1 MKYISLSGLKR
12 ALEQTVNYVKAQIK
26 SNVTDKLG
34 TASGIATL
42 GTDGKLT
49 SGQLP
54 SIDKTYVGLGNVTNT
69 AQIPLSQKG
78 AVNGVATLGA
88 DGKVLSSQLPSYV
101 DDVLEYTNKSSF
113 PTTGETGKIY
123 VDTNTNKTY
132 RWSGTTYVEIS
143 ASLALGETS
152 STAYAGD
159 KGKALATQVS
169 TLEEKIPNSCEG
181 VGEDLSYTIKF
192 KGVNGDLFST
202 KIWAASSSEAGVM
215 STGDYNKIQTI
226 ATGAQ
231 VNKIESV
238 KVNNKALTVTS
249 KAVNLFLPSSFDSIY
264 TANSVSLQGV
274 ADQSPTPGYKMDI
287 AAATQSTAGVMSST
301 DKAKLDGI
309 AAGAQVNKI
318 ENVKVNGTALAVTNK
333 AVNIDLSGYADSES
347 VANVEQRVDDLDAKY
362 AAIGSAYRVKG
373 TKATIAEVTA
383 LTTKAIGDVWN
394 VTAEFTLADK
404 KYPAGTNVVWTGSEW
419 DPLGGTVDLSPYA
432 KRADIIQDVTSQVS
446 ADSVILLLR
455 NENLDTI
462 GRTYLDGATFA
473 SAGVMSAD
481 DRRRL
486 YDIAAGAQVNVIES
500 VKVNNKA
507 LSVSE
512 KSVNIDL
519 SPYAKSADTIHVADV
534 TASETNMNLKLR
546 KAAGETPICN
556 VIFNAA
562 TASAAGL
569 MSSTDKSKLDGIV
582 AATDEEIDTIFAESI
597 A

>member
-88 DGKVLSSQLPSYV
+88 DGKVPSSQLPSYV

-123 VDTNTNKTY
+123 VDTSTNKTY

-169 TLEEKIPNSCEG
+169 AVEAKIPASLYISSDGKPNNGERMMFEINSP
-181 VGEDLSYTIKF
+181 D
-192 KGVNGDLFST
+192 FST
-202 KIWAASSSEAGVM
+202 HLTAS
-215 STGDYNKIQTI
+215 IR
-226 ATGAQ
+226 
-231 VNKIESV
+231 
-238 KVNNKALTVTS
+238 KADEHYDGFMQS
-249 KAVNLFLPSSFDSIY
+249 NQAV
-264 TANSVSLQGV
+264 
-274 ADQSPTPGYKMDI
+274 
-287 AAATQSTAGVMSST
+287 
-301 DKAKLDGI
+301 KLDGI

-318 ENVKVNGTALAVTNK
+318 ETITVNGGDCVSVSGKTVNIDLAKGPLPTDIRLSNGEFYLANNEQGSMYKTSVQFAAPDAAGFMSSTDKAKLTRIADGAQVNKIESVKVNGTALTVTDK

-347 VANVEQRVDDLDAKY
+347 VVNVEQRVADLDAKY
-362 AAIGSAYRVKG
+362 AAIGNAYRVKG

-383 LTTKAIGDVWN
+383 LTSKAIGDVWN
-394 VTAEFTLADK
+394 VTAEFTLNEK

-419 DPLGGTVDLSPYA
+419 DALGGTVDIAAVEAKIPNNMKQRVYNDHISIDLERDGRYLYGVSLQEAMTGYAGIMSGSQASKLS
-432 KRADIIQDVTSQVS
+432 
-446 ADSVILLLR
+446 
-455 NENLDTI
+455 
-462 GRTYLDGATFA
+462 G
-473 SAGVMSAD
+473 
-481 DRRRL
+481 
-486 YDIAAGAQVNVIES
+486 IAAGAQVNKIEKITIDGMEVTITEKTVDIPMLNGS
-500 VKVNNKA
+500 VPKDIRFKESDGKFYTYNDMQTYMFP
-507 LSVSE
+507 LS
-512 KSVNIDL
+512 IGL
-519 SPYAKSADTIHVADV
+519 
-534 TASETNMNLKLR
+534 ASET
-546 KAAGETPICN
+546 AHG
-556 VIFNAA
+556 F
-562 TASAAGL
+562 
-569 MSSTDKSKLDGIV
+569 MSSADKSKLDGIV